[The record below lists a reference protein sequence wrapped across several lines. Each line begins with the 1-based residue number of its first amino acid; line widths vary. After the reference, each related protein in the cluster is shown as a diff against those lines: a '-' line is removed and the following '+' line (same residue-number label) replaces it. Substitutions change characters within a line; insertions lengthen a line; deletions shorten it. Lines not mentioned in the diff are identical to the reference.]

1 MEAETSGEAVSLSRQ
16 GGSDGLDTGMA
27 VENWEVKAT
36 DLGKR
41 RGSRVKV
48 GIKDA
53 SWGSG
58 LGDAN
63 IEIWTGGDR
72 SLREHSEL
80 STEHTEIFLLRYNCY
95 IYIY

>member
-1 MEAETSGEAVSLSRQ
+1 MATDRELPGRGLNGGRETSGEAVSLSRQ
-16 GGSDGLDTGMA
+16 GGSDGLDMGMA

-53 SWGSG
+53 S
-58 LGDAN
+58 
-63 IEIWTGGDR
+63 
-72 SLREHSEL
+72 
-80 STEHTEIFLLRYNCY
+80 
-95 IYIY
+95 

>member
-16 GGSDGLDTGMA
+16 GGSDGLDMGKA

-53 SWGSG
+53 S
-58 LGDAN
+58 
-63 IEIWTGGDR
+63 
-72 SLREHSEL
+72 
-80 STEHTEIFLLRYNCY
+80 
-95 IYIY
+95 